1 MKETIQRFWGNPH
14 DYGNPEKAYPLSGF
28 ASWDGQ
34 SQAAQAA
41 GPKHEVIKLSDL
53 RQDMEG

>member
-1 MKETIQRFWGNPH
+1 LGYPH